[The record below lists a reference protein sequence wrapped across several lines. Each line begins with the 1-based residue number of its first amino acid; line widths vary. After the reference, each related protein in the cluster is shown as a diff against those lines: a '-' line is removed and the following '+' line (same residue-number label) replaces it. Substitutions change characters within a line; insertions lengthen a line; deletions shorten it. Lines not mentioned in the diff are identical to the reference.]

1 MSTSRLLTLAGLVA
15 GAAGIA
21 ILWGSGI
28 TFPVYPP
35 PGIILLVAGALFVG
49 LVTRRWAPAVG
60 AFLGLFVIVGFLLS
74 PTGVPNFVGDQGT
87 SVAIGS
93 WIQVAGVVTAFVAG
107 TITTVT
113 NYRRTSAPRK
123 QR

>member
-1 MSTSRLLTLAGLVA
+1 MRKSRLLTLAGLVA
-15 GAAGIA
+15 GAVGIA

-35 PGIILLVAGALFVG
+35 PGIILLLAGTLFVG
-49 LVTRRWAPAVG
+49 LAPWRWAPAAG

-74 PTGVPNFVGDQGT
+74 PTGIPNFLGDQGT

-113 NYRRTSAPRK
+113 NYRRTSAPR
-123 QR
+123 RLR